1 MAFTITPKKIITKED
16 KIRGQIIKKS
26 LELYYA
32 GKSPKIRY
40 NKKGQI
46 RRKYYNRK
54 NFAKDF
60 GVSLDTICLWQK
72 TGIMAKWSKIKLV
85 MMGIL
90 PERMW

>member
-1 MAFTITPKKIITKED
+1 MVFTITPKRILTKED

-32 GKSPKIRY
+32 GKPPKIRY

-46 RRKYYNRK
+46 RRKYYNRES
-54 NFAKDF
+54 FAKDF
-60 GVSLDTICLWQK
+60 GVTTQTIVKWEK
-72 TGIMAKWSKIKLV
+72 TGIMSKWSKIRLV

>member
-1 MAFTITPKKIITKED
+1 MVFIITPKRILTKED

-26 LELYYA
+26 LNLYFA
-32 GKSPKIRY
+32 GKPPKIRY

-46 RRKYYNRK
+46 RRKYYNRVA
-54 NFAKDF
+54 FAKDF
-60 GVSLDTICLWQK
+60 GVSTLAIAMWEK
-72 TGIMAKWSKIKLV
+72 TGKIAKWSKIRLV

>member
-1 MAFTITPKKIITKED
+1 MAFIVIPKRVLTKED

-26 LELYYA
+26 LDLYFA
-32 GKSPKIRY
+32 GKPPKIRY

-46 RRKYYNRK
+46 IRKYYNRVA
-54 NFAKDF
+54 FAKDF
-60 GVSLDTICLWQK
+60 GVSLDTIHLWQK
-72 TGIMAKWSKIKLV
+72 TGKIAKWSKIRLV

>member
-1 MAFTITPKKIITKED
+1 MAFTIIPKRIPTKED

-26 LELYYA
+26 LELYFA
-32 GKSPKIRY
+32 SKPPKIRY

-46 RRKYYNRK
+46 RRKYYNRVA
-54 NFAKDF
+54 FAKDF
-60 GVSLDTICLWQK
+60 GVSILTIALWEK
-72 TGIMAKWSKIKLV
+72 TGKIAKWSKIRLI

>member
-1 MAFTITPKKIITKED
+1 MAFTIIPKKATTKEN

-26 LELYYA
+26 LDLYFA
-32 GKSPKIRY
+32 GKPPKIRY
-40 NKKGQI
+40 NKKGKI
-46 RRKYYNRK
+46 RRKYYNRE

-60 GVSLDTICLWQK
+60 GVSKQTIFKWEK
-72 TGIMAKWSKIKLV
+72 TGIVAKWSKIRLV

>member
-1 MAFTITPKKIITKED
+1 MDFTITPKRILIKEN

-32 GKSPKIRY
+32 GKPPKIRY

-46 RRKYYNRK
+46 RRKYYNRES
-54 NFAKDF
+54 FAKDF
-60 GVSLDTICLWQK
+60 GITTQTIVKWEK
-72 TGIMAKWSKIKLV
+72 TGIMSKWSKIRLV